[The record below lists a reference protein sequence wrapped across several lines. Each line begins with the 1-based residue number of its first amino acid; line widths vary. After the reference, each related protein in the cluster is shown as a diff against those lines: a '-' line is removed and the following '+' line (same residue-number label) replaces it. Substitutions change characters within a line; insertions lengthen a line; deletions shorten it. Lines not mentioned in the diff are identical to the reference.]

1 MVKELELKL
10 KREHSQCLKFTKV
23 IFDFDLLSELENG
36 HIKMLGG
43 EPLLA
48 VTKFLKCKND

>member
-23 IFDFDLLSELENG
+23 IFDFDLLSELEKWTYQNVG
-36 HIKMLGG
+36 RRAFARRYK
-43 EPLLA
+43 
-48 VTKFLKCKND
+48 VS